1 MKFDKETFTKLFGY
15 ELSEEMISHLELVLK
30 EAYEQGYND
39 GYGDGYDVGY
49 QEGLT
54 STEQE

>member
-30 EAYEQGYND
+30 EAYEHGFND
-39 GYGDGYDVGY
+39 GHYDGYDVGY
-49 QEGLT
+49 QEGLA
-54 STEQE
+54 SAEQE